1 MENYILR
8 NYGVVFKYF
17 KNEDDFTQIHFKTEV
32 TYKGEL
38 KDGNHYFVINKKR
51 VFINGIAPDLLVEQ
65 MAESAGSCL
74 YPMEIITN
82 SQGPFEEI
90 ANYDEIKK
98 RWDLKKIEFQNY
110 YEGEIAEKIIKK
122 LDIIYSS
129 KTKLEIA
136 MKDDLFLTLFFMPIY
151 RKHVDRVA
159 NYEIEIV
166 FIPFEQPISFQI
178 IQEVKPYLSKSNKQL
193 LNLKGY
199 CDQAINSQPELEL
212 DYKIDNE
219 TKSLSSIIGSVDLKI
234 AKDSVNKIEIEVI
247 QLFEN

>member
-38 KDGNHYFVINKKR
+38 NDGNHYFVINKKEI
-51 VFINGIAPDLLVEQ
+51 FINGMAPDLLVEQ

-74 YPMEIITN
+74 YPMEIVTN

-90 ANYDEIKK
+90 ANYEEIKK

-122 LDIIYSS
+122 LDIIIRA
-129 KTKLEIA
+129 K
-136 MKDDLFLTLFFMPIY
+136 
-151 RKHVDRVA
+151 
-159 NYEIEIV
+159 
-166 FIPFEQPISFQI
+166 
-178 IQEVKPYLSKSNKQL
+178 
-193 LNLKGY
+193 LNLKLRLKTI
-199 CDQAINSQPELEL
+199 CFLPFSLCRFIESIL
-212 DYKIDNE
+212 ID
-219 TKSLSSIIGSVDLKI
+219 
-234 AKDSVNKIEIEVI
+234 
-247 QLFEN
+247 